1 VRPRRAGFVA
11 VGFISG
17 VAAGS
22 IVWARMQRQ
31 YRRNLFSK
39 SPLRRVAAL
48 GYLRARTTVNTAQLL
63 REYIA
68 WEPRSI
74 LRYRGAR
81 LLKRLES
88 TL

>member
-1 VRPRRAGFVA
+1 MSVRRAGFVA

-22 IVWARMQRQ
+22 IVWTRMQRQ
-31 YRRNLFSK
+31 YRRHLFSK

-48 GYLRARTTVNTAQLL
+48 GYLRARPTVNTAQLL

-81 LLKRLES
+81 LLKRVES